1 MRLIVGIV
9 DGASGDDALALAE
22 RCARS
27 AGFHLDLC
35 TVVTPVPTVGH
46 DAVIEAA
53 YAARDEAA
61 LANLRVVRGRLGDD
75 IAADIHLCHDD
86 SPARGLATM
95 AQHLEANAVVIG
107 GGPASGGAAS
117 ALLHAS
123 PFPII
128 LAPRT
133 SAHRGVA
140 RLGAVTCALGPRT
153 QDDLVRIA
161 ALCAQVA
168 DTPLRVMSLLV
179 PAADVR
185 DGTPARPEHRDA
197 MYRRLA
203 DATLLAQ
210 GCLPVDFPVS
220 SVLVEGDS
228 ITDAATRIEWGPGDV
243 VVLGSSRLA
252 LPRRAFVG
260 SSAAK
265 MLRVVNVAAVVVPND
280 PYAYNS
286 PEDARARTQRIS
298 DERRRP
304 TTPR

>member
-1 MRLIVGIV
+1 MRLIVGV
-9 DGASGDDALALAE
+9 ADGATGDDALALAE

-35 TVVTPVPTVGH
+35 TVVTPVPTFGH
-46 DAVIEAA
+46 DSAVEAT
-53 YAARDEAA
+53 YTARDEAA
-61 LANLRVVRGRLGDD
+61 MTTLRALRDRLGDD
-75 IAADIHLCHDD
+75 IVAEIHLCHDD

-95 AQHLEANAVVIG
+95 AQHLEASAVVIG
-107 GGPASGGAAS
+107 GEPASGGAAS

-128 LAPRT
+128 LAARA

-140 RLGAVTCALGPRT
+140 RLGAITCALGPRS

-168 DTPLRVMSLLV
+168 DTPLRVMTLLV
-179 PAADVR
+179 PPADVQ
-185 DGTPARPEHRDA
+185 DGTAPRAEHRDA
-197 MYRRLA
+197 MYQRLA

-210 GCLPVDFPVS
+210 GCLPVDFPVT

-228 ITDAATRIEWGPGDV
+228 ITDAAARLEWGPGDV

-252 LPRRAFVG
+252 VPRRAFVG

-265 MLRVVNVAAVVVPND
+265 MLRVLNVAAVVVPND

-286 PEDARARTQRIS
+286 PEDARARTRRLS
-298 DERRRP
+298 EERRTP

>member
-1 MRLIVGIV
+1 MRLIVGV
-9 DGASGDDALALAE
+9 VGRASGDDAVALAE

-35 TVVTPVPTVGH
+35 TVVAPVPTVGH
-46 DAVIEAA
+46 DEAVEAT

-61 LANLRVVRGRLGDD
+61 LTMLRAVRGRLGDD
-75 IAADIHLCHDD
+75 IVAEIHLCHDD

-95 AQHLEANAVVIG
+95 AQHLEASAVVIG
-107 GGPASGGAAS
+107 GEPASGGAAS

-128 LAPRT
+128 LAARA

-140 RLGAVTCALGPRT
+140 RLGAITCALGPRSP
-153 QDDLVRIA
+153 DDLVRIA

-179 PAADVR
+179 PASDVQ
-185 DGTPARPEHRDA
+185 DGTPPRPEHRDA

-220 SVLVEGDS
+220 SVLIEGNS
-228 ITDAATRIEWGPGDV
+228 IADATARLEWGPGDV

-260 SSAAK
+260 ASATT
-265 MLRVVNVAAVVVPND
+265 MLRVLSVAAVVVPSD

-286 PEDARARTQRIS
+286 PEDARARTRRIS
-298 DERRRP
+298 EERRTP